1 MAVSHRN
8 STRSDVRAVNN
19 KVTVIAL
26 LTNTSGRQRV
36 MLVATFIL
44 TAVLP
49 YHRSIR
55 VASMKDRI
63 GRERGSPK
71 ARPGDYILV

>member
-49 YHRSIR
+49 HHRSIR
-55 VASMKDRI
+55 VASMKDHI

-71 ARPGDYILV
+71 ARPGDDILV